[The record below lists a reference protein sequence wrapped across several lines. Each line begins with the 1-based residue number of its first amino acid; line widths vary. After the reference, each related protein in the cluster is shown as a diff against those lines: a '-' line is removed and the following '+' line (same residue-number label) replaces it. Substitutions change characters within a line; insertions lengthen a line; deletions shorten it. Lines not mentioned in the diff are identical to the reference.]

1 MVAEAA
7 DGAEAVRLAELHR
20 VDVVLDGRTD
30 AGYRRCRR
38 HQSLC
43 ADRTLRDPAPGP
55 KVLILT
61 TFDDD
66 DAVYGAL
73 SAGASGYLLKHA
85 VPHDL
90 VTAIRR
96 VAAGDAWLDPAVAG
110 RVIAALAHGPRPGE
124 PVPDILSRLTP
135 REREVLVLIAEGLS
149 NAEIADRLVVG
160 EGTVK
165 THVSRVLMKT
175 ASRDRSQA
183 VALAYR
189 SGLVPHPDRRPRR
202 RVWRQTYPAGTRI
215 CPQVD
220 GKIRVQPDSLNERSP
235 PWLSVPE
242 RRNP

>member
-1 MVAEAA
+1 MTIKVLIADDQALIRAGLTLLVNAQPDLDVVAEAA
-7 DGAEAVRLAELHR
+7 DGAEAVRLAELRR
-20 VDVVLDGRTD
+20 VDVVLMDVRMPGIDGVAATR
-30 AGYRRCRR
+30 A
-38 HQSLC
+38 LC
-43 ADRTLRDPAPGP
+43 ADRSSEDPAPGP

-66 DAVYGAL
+66 NAVYGAL

-110 RVIAALAHGPRPGE
+110 RVIAALAHGPRRPGE

-183 VALAYR
+183 VGLAYR
-189 SGLVPHPDRRPRR
+189 SGLVTPPR
-202 RVWRQTYPAGTRI
+202 
-215 CPQVD
+215 
-220 GKIRVQPDSLNERSP
+220 
-235 PWLSVPE
+235 
-242 RRNP
+242 

>member
-1 MVAEAA
+1 MTIKVLVADDQALIRAGLAMLLNAQPDLEVVAEAA

-20 VDVVLDGRTD
+20 VDVVLMDVRMPGTDGVAATR
-30 AGYRRCRR
+30 A
-38 HQSLC
+38 LC
-43 ADRTLRDPAPGP
+43 ADRRSDDPAPGP

-90 VTAIRR
+90 LAAIRR

-110 RVIAALAHGPRPGE
+110 SVIAALARGPRPGE

-189 SGLVPHPDRRPRR
+189 SGLVLPPR
-202 RVWRQTYPAGTRI
+202 
-215 CPQVD
+215 
-220 GKIRVQPDSLNERSP
+220 
-235 PWLSVPE
+235 
-242 RRNP
+242 

>member
-1 MVAEAA
+1 MTTKVLIADDQALIRAGLRMLLDAQPDLEVVAEAA
-7 DGAEAVRLAELHR
+7 DGAEAVRLAELRR
-20 VDVVLDGRTD
+20 VDVVLMDIRMPGTDGVAATR
-30 AGYRRCRR
+30 A
-38 HQSLC
+38 LC
-43 ADRTLRDPAPGP
+43 ADRTSQDRGPGP

-73 SAGASGYLLKHA
+73 LAGASGYLLKHA

-90 VTAIRR
+90 LAAVRR

-110 RVIAALAHGPRPGE
+110 RVIAALAHRPRPGE
-124 PVPDILSRLTP
+124 PVPGILSRLTP

-149 NAEIADRLVVG
+149 NTEIADRLVVG

-183 VALAYR
+183 VVLAYR
-189 SGLVPHPDRRPRR
+189 SGLVLPPR
-202 RVWRQTYPAGTRI
+202 
-215 CPQVD
+215 
-220 GKIRVQPDSLNERSP
+220 
-235 PWLSVPE
+235 
-242 RRNP
+242 

>member
-1 MVAEAA
+1 MTIKVLIADDQALIRAGLTMLLDAQPDLEVVAEAA
-7 DGAEAVRLAELHR
+7 DGAEAVRLAELRR
-20 VDVVLDGRTD
+20 VDVVLMDVRMPGTDGVAATR
-30 AGYRRCRR
+30 A
-38 HQSLC
+38 LC
-43 ADRTLRDPAPGP
+43 ADRRSDDPAPGP

-90 VTAIRR
+90 LAAIRR

-110 RVIAALAHGPRPGE
+110 SVIAALARGPRPGE

-189 SGLVPHPDRRPRR
+189 SGLVLPPR
-202 RVWRQTYPAGTRI
+202 
-215 CPQVD
+215 
-220 GKIRVQPDSLNERSP
+220 
-235 PWLSVPE
+235 
-242 RRNP
+242 

>member
-1 MVAEAA
+1 MTIKVLIADDQALIRAGLTMLLDAQPDLEVVAEAA
-7 DGAEAVRLAELHR
+7 EGAEAVRLAELHR
-20 VDVVLDGRTD
+20 VDVVLMDVRMPGTDGVAATR
-30 AGYRRCRR
+30 A
-38 HQSLC
+38 LC
-43 ADRTLRDPAPGP
+43 ADRRSDDSAPGP

-90 VTAIRR
+90 LAAIRR

-110 RVIAALAHGPRPGE
+110 SVIAALARGPRPGE

-189 SGLVPHPDRRPRR
+189 SGLVLPPR
-202 RVWRQTYPAGTRI
+202 
-215 CPQVD
+215 
-220 GKIRVQPDSLNERSP
+220 
-235 PWLSVPE
+235 
-242 RRNP
+242 